1 MCFKY
6 RSAGANFGAGGG
18 EGALDKFVNLNG
30 SLLTLSSV
38 PLPCYNT
45 PAKRLRA
52 TALNAPGFGVSE
64 TCFLRKI
71 VEGYVLN
78 VEVVFCI

>member
-6 RSAGANFGAGGG
+6 RSAGANFGAGGGGG

-38 PLPCYNT
+38 P
-45 PAKRLRA
+45 
-52 TALNAPGFGVSE
+52 
-64 TCFLRKI
+64 
-71 VEGYVLN
+71 
-78 VEVVFCI
+78 